1 MNLIAYGEIHF
12 LNGEASLFARFAQA
26 DGASFDLPLSPEQFQ
41 VLLAGLES
49 VPQAA
54 PPVQKRAAAYG
65 DDEEDEVDD
74 ARPFAVAAGSHDD
87 DDDL

>member
-26 DGASFDLPLSPEQFQ
+26 DGASFDLPLSAEQFQ
-41 VLLAGLES
+41 VLLSGINAL
-49 VPQAA
+49 PQEAAA
-54 PPVQKRAAAYG
+54 PAQKRASYG
-65 DDEEDEVDD
+65 DDEDDEVDD
-74 ARPFAVAAGSHDD
+74 ARPFSVAANGRDE

>member
-26 DGASFDLPLSPEQFQ
+26 DGASFDLPLSAEQFQ
-41 VLLAGLES
+41 VLLSGLGAL
-49 VPQAA
+49 PQGEAA
-54 PPVQKRAAAYG
+54 PAQKRASYEE
-65 DDEEDEVDD
+65 EEDEVDD
-74 ARPFAVAAGSHDD
+74 ARPFAVAANNRDD